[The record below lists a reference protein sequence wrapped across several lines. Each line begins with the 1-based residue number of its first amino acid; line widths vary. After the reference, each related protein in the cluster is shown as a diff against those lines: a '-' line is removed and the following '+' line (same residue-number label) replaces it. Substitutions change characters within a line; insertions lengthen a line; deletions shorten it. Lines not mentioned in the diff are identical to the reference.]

1 MSSLDKFPDWSI
13 FQKRTLPVEVEM
25 LSPAAE
31 TVALL
36 QSRLMDIRITQ
47 TSKDETRIAGLEALA
62 QQAVFVVQLEASL
75 NNYRIRL
82 EEAMLNKVY
91 RALRIVKDQMLTALQ
106 EAGLEVAV
114 PLGKPFDTVAEH
126 VDVLGWRH
134 HENFT
139 EEVVAEVLEPI
150 IFSQGTLIR
159 QGRVVVGAPLAQKP
173 IEIAATTST
182 K

>member
-13 FQKRTLPVEVEM
+13 FQKRYLPNGVEM

-36 QSRLMDIRITQ
+36 QSRLTDVRAAQ
-47 TSKDETRIAGLEALA
+47 TSSNEMRTAGLEALA

-75 NNYRIRL
+75 DNYKIKL
-82 EEAMLNKVY
+82 EEAMLDKVY

-106 EAGLEVAV
+106 EAGLEVII
-114 PLGKPFDTVAEH
+114 PFGKPFDDVAEH

-134 HENFT
+134 HEDFI

-150 IFSQGTLIR
+150 IFSHGTLIR

-173 IEIAATTST
+173 IEIAVTNS
-182 K
+182 KM